1 MMDTMGL
8 PKAPKGYGSRG
19 IVVLGSLS
27 PVKHKIE
34 ERLGRVPGSNVRFLT
49 TTAESFSTVATDGVA
64 KIRKIAEL
72 CKANPEFIVKDKLYR
87 LLYDKNLYLIAY
99 NKLKSNRGTPG
110 IVPTTLDG
118 MSMEVIEG
126 IISKLRLGS
135 FDFQRKMPKANGK
148 QRPLTIAPPRDKLV
162 QECMRMI
169 LEAIFE
175 PSFSECSHGFRPNHP
190 EGGCNRSCHTALR
203 SINQKFGMAT
213 WLIEGDISN
222 CFPSISHNLLLNIL
236 KARIK
241 DERFIDLIRKSLKAG
256 YFEFKKFSHSVAG
269 TPQGSI
275 ISPIL
280 ANIFLD
286 KLDKFVLN
294 LKSEFDVGTKA
305 SINPE
310 YKRLDSRKNRAKCL
324 SMKIELH
331 KQMLKTIDP
340 NFKKLE
346 YIRYADD

>member
-99 NKLKSNRGTPG
+99 NKLKSNPGNMTPG

-135 FDFQRKMPKANGK
+135 FDFQR
-148 QRPLTIAPPRDKLV
+148 
-162 QECMRMI
+162 
-169 LEAIFE
+169 
-175 PSFSECSHGFRPNHP
+175 
-190 EGGCNRSCHTALR
+190 
-203 SINQKFGMAT
+203 
-213 WLIEGDISN
+213 
-222 CFPSISHNLLLNIL
+222 
-236 KARIK
+236 
-241 DERFIDLIRKSLKAG
+241 RKSPKPMVRNG
-256 YFEFKKFSHSVAG
+256 
-269 TPQGSI
+269 P
-275 ISPIL
+275 
-280 ANIFLD
+280 
-286 KLDKFVLN
+286 
-294 LKSEFDVGTKA
+294 
-305 SINPE
+305 
-310 YKRLDSRKNRAKCL
+310 
-324 SMKIELH
+324 
-331 KQMLKTIDP
+331 
-340 NFKKLE
+340 
-346 YIRYADD
+346 